1 MWRGILS
8 CFRQAVNARARKDG
22 EGCAACRPE
31 LFRSEIAHPHTGG
44 PRLSRPCPL
53 VAHPLHPRPGA
64 RSTRADTPHADP
76 NCSEA
81 KSRDPTREGRACRGR
96 APWSQHVVTGPCT
109 RSTRAAHGVG
119 RRRAPRTESRPTA
132 PRAGGGAGTSRADT
146 PHADPNCSEAKS
158 RAPTR
163 EGRTPARPGGPSAA
177 SATTRRTRAHPRGA
191 ARETSRHRPRPPMP
205 TGHKCRTF
213 RTAIHEQQPNRHFQP
228 RHKHPRPR
236 IRQQK
241 KYEQNTRKGVPE
253 PQTCRRHHQHSGRSR
268 VDIKHYYINVQRII
282 RPEDF
287 VISRIGICPSF
298 VFFVPRTT

>member
-1 MWRGILS
+1 MHARG
-8 CFRQAVNARARKDG
+8 RMGKDAPHADPN
-22 EGCAACRPE
+22 C
-31 LFRSEIAHPHTGG
+31 SEAKSHGPHTGG
-44 PRLSRPCPL
+44 PRLSRPCPW
-53 VAHPLHPRPGA
+53 VARP
-64 RSTRADTPHADP
+64 H
-76 NCSEA
+76 
-81 KSRDPTREGRACRGR
+81 TREGRACRGR
-96 APWSQHVVTGPCT
+96 SPGSQHAVTGPGA
-109 RSTRAAHGVG
+109 RSTH
-119 RRRAPRTESRPTA
+119 
-132 PRAGGGAGTSRADT
+132 ADT

-177 SATTRRTRAHPRGA
+177 SATARRTRAHPRRA
-191 ARETSRHRPRPPMP
+191 ARETPRHRPRPPIP

-228 RHKHPRPR
+228 RHTHPRPR
-236 IRQQK
+236 IRQQ

>member
-1 MWRGILS
+1 MHARG
-8 CFRQAVNARARKDG
+8 RMGKD
-22 EGCAACRPE
+22 A
-31 LFRSEIAHPHTGG
+31 
-44 PRLSRPCPL
+44 
-53 VAHPLHPRPGA
+53 
-64 RSTRADTPHADP
+64 PHA
-76 NCSEA
+76 A
-81 KSRDPTREGRACRGR
+81 
-96 APWSQHVVTGPCT
+96 
-109 RSTRAAHGVG
+109 
-119 RRRAPRTESRPTA
+119 
-132 PRAGGGAGTSRADT
+132 
-146 PHADPNCSEAKS
+146 PNCSEAKS

-177 SATTRRTRAHPRGA
+177 SVTAQRTRAHPRGA
-191 ARETSRHRPRPPMP
+191 ARETPRHRPRPPMP

-253 PQTCRRHHQHSGRSR
+253 PQTCRRRHQHSGRSR

>member
-1 MWRGILS
+1 MFQTGRKCTREEGWGRMRRMPTRTVPKRNHTTPHG
-8 CFRQAVNARARKDG
+8 RA
-22 EGCAACRPE
+22 A
-31 LFRSEIAHPHTGG
+31 
-44 PRLSRPCPL
+44 L
-53 VAHPLHPRPGA
+53 VAAVP
-64 RSTRADTPHADP
+64 
-76 NCSEA
+76 
-81 KSRDPTREGRACRGR
+81 
-96 APWSQHVVTGPCT
+96 PWSQHVVTGPCT
-109 RSTRAAHGVG
+109 RST
-119 RRRAPRTESRPTA
+119 
-132 PRAGGGAGTSRADT
+132 RADT

-177 SATTRRTRAHPRGA
+177 SATAQRTRAHPRGA
-191 ARETSRHRPRPPMP
+191 ARETPRHRPRPPMP

>member
-31 LFRSEIAHPHTGG
+31 LFRSEITRPHTGG

-53 VAHPLHPRPGA
+53 VARPLHPRPGA
-64 RSTRADTPHADP
+64 RST
-76 NCSEA
+76 
-81 KSRDPTREGRACRGR
+81 
-96 APWSQHVVTGPCT
+96 
-109 RSTRAAHGVG
+109 
-119 RRRAPRTESRPTA
+119 
-132 PRAGGGAGTSRADT
+132 RADT

-177 SATTRRTRAHPRGA
+177 SATARRTRAHPRGA
-191 ARETSRHRPRPPMP
+191 ARETPRHRPRPPMP

>member
-1 MWRGILS
+1 MWRCILS

-22 EGCAACRPE
+22 EGCATCRPE
-31 LFRSEIAHPHTGG
+31 LFRSEIARPHTGG

-53 VAHPLHPRPGA
+53 GAHPLHPRPGA
-64 RSTRADTPHADP
+64 RSTRADTPHA
-76 NCSEA
+76 A
-81 KSRDPTREGRACRGR
+81 
-96 APWSQHVVTGPCT
+96 
-109 RSTRAAHGVG
+109 
-119 RRRAPRTESRPTA
+119 
-132 PRAGGGAGTSRADT
+132 
-146 PHADPNCSEAKS
+146 PNCSEAKS

-177 SATTRRTRAHPRGA
+177 SATARRTRAHPRGA
-191 ARETSRHRPRPPMP
+191 ARETPRHRPRPPMP

-213 RTAIHEQQPNRHFQP
+213 HTAIHEQQPNRHFQP

>member
-1 MWRGILS
+1 MFQTG
-8 CFRQAVNARARKDG
+8 RKCTRE
-22 EGCAACRPE
+22 EGWGRM
-31 LFRSEIAHPHTGG
+31 RHM
-44 PRLSRPCPL
+44 
-53 VAHPLHPRPGA
+53 
-64 RSTRADTPHADP
+64 
-76 NCSEA
+76 
-81 KSRDPTREGRACRGR
+81 PTRTVPKRN
-96 APWSQHVVTGPCT
+96 HT
-109 RSTRAAHGVG
+109 
-119 RRRAPRTESRPTA
+119 
-132 PRAGGGAGTSRADT
+132 D
-146 PHADPNCSEAKS
+146 
-158 RAPTR
+158 PTR

-177 SATTRRTRAHPRGA
+177 SATARRTRAHPRGA
-191 ARETSRHRPRPPMP
+191 ARETPRHRPRPPMP

-298 VFFVPRTT
+298 VFLFLGQHKYPLGRLQHRAHTLDSFPHQIVRQRPSPQFSSRNLNLKCKHPSLPPPLLFGGNRSEH

>member
-22 EGCAACRPE
+22 EGCATCRPE
-31 LFRSEIAHPHTGG
+31 LFRSEITRPHTGG

-53 VAHPLHPRPGA
+53 VATCCDRAWRAKYPRRHAVCRPELFRSEIA
-64 RSTRADTPHADP
+64 RPH
-76 NCSEA
+76 
-81 KSRDPTREGRACRGR
+81 TGGR

-119 RRRAPRTESRPTA
+119 HRRAPRTESRPTA

-158 RAPTR
+158 RDPTR
-163 EGRTPARPGGPSAA
+163 EGRTPARPGGPSAV
-177 SATTRRTRAHPRGA
+177 SATARRTRAHPRGA
-191 ARETSRHRPRPPMP
+191 ARETPRHHPRPPMP

>member
-31 LFRSEIAHPHTGG
+31 LFRSEIARPHTGG

-64 RSTRADTPHADP
+64 RSTRADTPHA
-76 NCSEA
+76 A
-81 KSRDPTREGRACRGR
+81 
-96 APWSQHVVTGPCT
+96 
-109 RSTRAAHGVG
+109 
-119 RRRAPRTESRPTA
+119 
-132 PRAGGGAGTSRADT
+132 
-146 PHADPNCSEAKS
+146 PNCSEAKS

-177 SATTRRTRAHPRGA
+177 SATAQRTRAHPRGA
-191 ARETSRHRPRPPMP
+191 ARETPRHRPRPPMP

-253 PQTCRRHHQHSGRSR
+253 PQTCRRHHQHSSRSR